1 MRRSQYVLSFVFGFM
16 MFSTKDTQTVGL
28 LYPRESETRELKSLD
43 GIWNFVKSNQTAPTE
58 GIRDKWY
65 LNDLSKVSNNLSTM
79 VCRKKSEIIK
89 KSACY

>member
-28 LYPRESETRELKSLD
+28 LYPRESETREVKSLD

-65 LNDLSKVSNNLSTM
+65 LNDLSKVSNCRTFDLLSIFN
-79 VCRKKSEIIK
+79 VISFSNAR
-89 KSACY
+89 

>member
-43 GIWNFVKSNQTAPTE
+43 GMWNFVKSNQTAPTE

-79 VCRKKSEIIK
+79 VCRKKK
-89 KSACY
+89 